1 MSRVNALAKT
11 GETHYNEQLG
21 LLDKHCAI
29 KGLVTIKIVPT
40 ADMSDAQHQQ
50 FEKGK
55 MPRPKQ
61 VQLITLLE

>member
-1 MSRVNALAKT
+1 MSKEN
-11 GETHYNEQLG
+11 ETHYNEQLG

-29 KGLVTIKIVPT
+29 KGLVTSKIVPT
-40 ADMSDAQHQQ
+40 TDMSDAQHNQ

-61 VQLITLLE
+61 VKLITMNS